1 MTSSVFKKSI
11 FISLLGH
18 LTVFSIFSFSF
29 GNSIPKAQYV
39 CVSFWG
45 QFLHNSQ
52 VTQPVVTSA
61 GLKANRFF
69 SQPAL
74 GYYFPAKAGSRPIL
88 SDWRENPTRNTTQ
101 INNNVIVSNG
111 VKPPLTLTFN
121 SEKEIFIKNS
131 PDQLFSSRK
140 SKPSIIV
147 HPLLP
152 YGFTLYFK
160 DRQVAH
166 VELMY
171 KIVSF
176 GLKNSIVIKRK
187 ISSGNLEVDLLVM
200 RYIGHYLFI
209 QPGIL
214 ANNWQTVKIDLSA
227 KND

>member
-1 MTSSVFKKSI
+1 MSGVEPSRMTSSVFKKSI

-29 GNSIPKAQYV
+29 SNNIPRVQYV
-39 CVSFWG
+39 SVSFWG

-52 VTQPVVTSA
+52 VTQPVTTDA
-61 GLKANRFF
+61 KLPKIEFF
-69 SQPAL
+69 SRL
-74 GYYFPAKAGSRPIL
+74 VSRHYL
-88 SDWRENPTRNTTQ
+88 NPTRNTTQ

-111 VKPPLTLTFN
+111 VKPPFTLTFN
-121 SEKEIFIKNS
+121 SEKEIFIKKPPN
-131 PDQLFSSRK
+131 QLFSSRK
-140 SKPSIIV
+140 SKPSIIF

-187 ISSGNLEVDLLVM
+187 ISSGNLEVDLLTM

-209 QPGIL
+209 QPSIL